1 MDAHKLV
8 VILKKHLAWLN
19 NDADAEHAERANLRG
34 ADLRGADLRGAN
46 LSGANLSWAN
56 LSEANLS
63 GANLRGAD
71 LCGANLSEA
80 NLRGAN
86 LSGANLDFSSYPL
99 SCKSLHLGKTDD
111 RLTAQLVRHTLAV
124 AGAND
129 TDYGKAIV
137 AALINLDKFH
147 EYRSDVKAYKDGI
160 KEQED

>member
-34 ADLRGADLRGAN
+34 AD
-46 LSGANLSWAN
+46 
-56 LSEANLS
+56 
-63 GANLRGAD
+63 
-71 LCGANLSEA
+71 
-80 NLRGAN
+80 LRGAN